1 MAKAKSTVTSG
12 KMAED
17 GVTRVDKPQDA
28 SAEKAANAADKVE
41 GKALAK
47 VGGEPEQSAG
57 QSVAAYTGSDSVPDY
72 MRADAGAG
80 TEAFGADDVAL
91 PRFKL
96 LQGTSPELET
106 YNNAKLGDYFH
117 TGAEIPL
124 SGPIRIVPIYSDLQY
139 ILWNPRDSGG
149 GILARAVD
157 GVHWEPPDQ
166 TFKVRLDK
174 KDGGADVV
182 WKTAKTVKQSGLNRW
197 GTLDPSNNQSPPA
210 ATKMYN
216 FLFAFPD
223 FPDLPLALFSF
234 QRAALKH
241 GAQFINKIRSMP
253 AAPMWATV
261 FVLES
266 EGTRSKKNEPFK
278 IPVLTAAGVLSNRK
292 LYDHYT
298 GLRKVYVEKG
308 FSTADIATAQT
319 ADDAPDDAG
328 SGSGG
333 NDRDDDSAA
342 DDRPNY

>member
-1 MAKAKSTVTSG
+1 MARAKSTVTSG

-17 GVTRVDKPQDA
+17 GVTRVDKLQEIAVD
-28 SAEKAANAADKVE
+28 KAAKGE

-47 VGGEPEQSAG
+47 VEGEPEDASK
-57 QSVAAYTGSDSVPDY
+57 SVAAYTGSDSIPDY

-80 TEAFGADDVAL
+80 TEAFGADDVTL
-91 PRFKL
+91 PRLKL
-96 LQGTSPELET
+96 LQGTSPELDK
-106 YNNAKLGDYFH
+106 YNDAKLGDYFH
-117 TGAEIPL
+117 TGAEIAL
-124 SGPIRIVPIYSDLQY
+124 TGPVRIVPIYSDLQY
-139 ILWNPRDSGG
+139 VLWNPRDSGG

-157 GVHWEPPDQ
+157 GQHWDPRDQ

-197 GTLDPSNNQSPPA
+197 GTLDPNNNQSPPA

-234 QRAALKH
+234 QRASLKY

-253 AAPMWATV
+253 AAPMWATC

-278 IPVLTAAGVLSNRK
+278 IPILTAAGVLNNRK

-308 FSTADIATAQT
+308 FSSADIAGAQN
-319 ADDAPDDAG
+319 ADDAPEDIAT
-328 SGSGG
+328 SGG
-333 NDRDDDSAA
+333 EPDDDSAA